1 MKIILHHFRFNSD
14 IDSLTGYK
22 TKTMMCSPIKDQQG
36 AVIGVAQV
44 MMDFGIIFHLIP
56 QIFSFFIGK
65 WNRIR
70 LSFVTNKCNYFWEFL
85 VHIKISGYQ
94 QEQ

>member
-44 MMDFGIIFHLIP
+44 MIDFGFIFHLIP
-56 QIFSFFIGK
+56 LKFSCFIGK
-65 WNRIR
+65 
-70 LSFVTNKCNYFWEFL
+70 
-85 VHIKISGYQ
+85 
-94 QEQ
+94 

>member
-56 QIFSFFIGK
+56 QKFSFFIGK
-65 WNRIR
+65 WNQIR

>member
-44 MMDFGIIFHLIP
+44 MMDFGIIFH
-56 QIFSFFIGK
+56 
-65 WNRIR
+65 
-70 LSFVTNKCNYFWEFL
+70 
-85 VHIKISGYQ
+85 
-94 QEQ
+94 

>member
-44 MMDFGIIFHLIP
+44 MMDFGIIFYLNSSE
-56 QIFSFFIGK
+56 IF
-65 WNRIR
+65 
-70 LSFVTNKCNYFWEFL
+70 LLYWEM
-85 VHIKISGYQ
+85 
-94 QEQ
+94 EPN

>member
-44 MMDFGIIFHLIP
+44 MMDFGIIFH
-56 QIFSFFIGK
+56 FGK
-65 WNRIR
+65 WNQIR